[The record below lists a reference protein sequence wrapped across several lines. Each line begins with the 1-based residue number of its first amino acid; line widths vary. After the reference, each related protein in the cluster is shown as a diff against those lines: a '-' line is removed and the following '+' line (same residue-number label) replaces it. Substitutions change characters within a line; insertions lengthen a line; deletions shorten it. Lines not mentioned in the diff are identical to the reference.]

1 LKKVGLGRRPPEP
14 NDDDAIYLVMKQTP
28 PIISEKRA
36 AIFIW
41 IGAAFFTIGA
51 MIFGH

>member
-1 LKKVGLGRRPPEP
+1 
-14 NDDDAIYLVMKQTP
+14 MKPTP
-28 PIISEKRA
+28 PIISEKKA

-41 IGAAFFTIGA
+41 IGAAVFTIGV